1 LNFSILYRVSFFSF
15 LILFTFPLYSQLDDV
30 GTTLDSEPRYT
41 VRDSL
46 EYLIYEGESPEFFQ
60 TVEGGAIDL
69 VGKEIESISF
79 RLYAPD

>member
-1 LNFSILYRVSFFSF
+1 MNTSILYRVLFFAPF
-15 LILFTFPLYSQLDDV
+15 LLLNFPLYSQLDDI

-60 TVEGGAIDL
+60 TIEGGAIDL
-69 VGKEIESISF
+69 VGEEIESVNF
-79 RLYAPD
+79 RL